1 MKTKTAVKKVGKAK
15 KAFPMK
21 KAPMQTPP
29 QMAPQGVGGP
39 PMMKKGGSMKK
50 KGKC

>member
-1 MKTKTAVKKVGKAK
+1 MKTKTVKKVGKVK

-29 QMAPQGVGGP
+29 MVGPPQSGP
-39 PMMKKGGSMKK
+39 PMMKKGGTMKK

>member
-1 MKTKTAVKKVGKAK
+1 MKKKTVVKKAK

-29 QMAPQGVGGP
+29 MAGPPQSGP
-39 PMMKKGGSMKK
+39 PMMKKGGTMKK